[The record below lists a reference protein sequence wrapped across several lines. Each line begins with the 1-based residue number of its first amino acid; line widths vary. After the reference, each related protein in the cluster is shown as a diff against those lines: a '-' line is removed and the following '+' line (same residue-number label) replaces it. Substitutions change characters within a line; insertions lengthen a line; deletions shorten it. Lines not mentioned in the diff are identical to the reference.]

1 MPAHTHIDSS
11 ALQCL
16 ADMNT
21 DTDTDAHMHANYEYA
36 PHI

>member
-16 ADMNT
+16 TDTNT